1 MTLRS
6 PRERLIQTISY
17 EIGGLCLSIP
27 LVALFGGGTTG
38 EAFWLMLALSVAV
51 LVWSPI
57 HNTVFDWLDL
67 RLSGR
72 LASDRPQRW
81 RLVHAVSHEA
91 TTVVVTLPILIWLGG
106 FGFWTALLADLGLTA
121 LYAVYAYVFHLV
133 YDWLRPVR
141 PRVTQARS
149 FIHD

>member
-6 PRERLIQTISY
+6 PRERLIQTLAY
-17 EIGGLCLSIP
+17 EVGGLCLSVP
-27 LVALFGGGTTG
+27 LVAVLGHGTTR
-38 EAFWLMLALSVAV
+38 EAFWLMLALSGAV

-57 HNTVFDWLDL
+57 HNTVFDWVDF

-81 RLVHAVSHEA
+81 RLVHAASHEA

-106 FGFWTALLADLGLTA
+106 LSLWAALLADLGLTL
-121 LYAVYAYVFHLV
+121 LYAGYAYVFHLV
-133 YDWLRPVR
+133 YDRLRPVQ
-141 PRVTQARS
+141 PARS
-149 FIHD
+149 LSHE